1 MSDLVKIS
9 EEQIR
14 EAVAETH
21 HLSTNA
27 VCLCHDYEFVKRGG
41 DKVRRD
47 FIYGIIDKRGSK
59 PTTNADRI
67 RAMTDEEL
75 AVWIVHKT
83 EGNGFDGYEEHVK
96 SWLDWLKQEANDAEV
111 H

>member
-1 MSDLVKIS
+1 MSKLYPCVYCTEDGYCKKFS
-9 EEQIR
+9 DEEVTSWCVQGPCKD
-14 EAVAETH
+14 EKQ
-21 HLSTNA
+21 SN
-27 VCLCHDYEFVKRGG
+27 G
-41 DKVRRD
+41 
-47 FIYGIIDKRGSK
+47 
-59 PTTNADRI
+59 DRI

-96 SWLDWLKQEANDAEV
+96 SWLDWLREEATNGEI